1 VNQLISQ
8 LRGYGGRILR
18 PLLATPQS
26 NRLAALDINNYQIKL
41 AVLHRDKGHLTL
53 EAIHVGRVEG
63 EADSSKITQAHV
75 EELQWLVKE
84 HDLKGCGVI
93 VSLPYSSYTTRL
105 VVLPRMPRKELY
117 SAIKLDLSNHTKTPA
132 EDALV
137 DYVTVDSFTQEDAQ
151 YENHLVVAVDRQPLE
166 DHVAALGAV
175 GLKIQGFSVPP
186 LALRN
191 LINVNKDLPR
201 DAVYAVINL
210 SNEETTFSIIERGK
224 LLFTR
229 EIPRTSDELTDAL
242 RTIVIPGGETVHL
255 SHERAQEIKY
265 EYGIIDDSLKGE
277 TTDEGIALEHVAVMM
292 RPVLEKML
300 VEIRRSIDFCQEQF
314 GVDPPEKV
322 FLSGG
327 GAKLL
332 NLSSY
337 LGSRL
342 RLPVEFIIPAAGFNT
357 GDSARSEA
365 LQIHRLSLASAL
377 GMALNILG
385 GKQYF
390 TPVEFIQPDYRYA
403 RMAMRLT
410 AAASVLVAAS
420 SIALAGL
427 SVSQTNSQ
435 LESRRTTIER
445 LTKMQQEYREEADRI
460 KLRRFR
466 RDALLSMI
474 GPEVRWGSLLKDL
487 SHRVSMDVQLNSMQ
501 ELRTPIAGHQG
512 LVEHRVRFKGLISL
526 RRHRLETITSD
537 LLEEMTASPYLDDV
551 RLETVKAVDDEVA
564 TVEVSCKLLF

>member
-1 VNQLISQ
+1 MNPIFSQ
-8 LRGYGGRILR
+8 LRGYGERFIR
-18 PLLATPQS
+18 PLLAAPQS
-26 NRLAALDINNYQIKL
+26 NRLAALDINSYQIKL
-41 AVLHRDKGHLTL
+41 AVLRRDKGQLTL

-63 EADSSKITQAHV
+63 EADSSKITQAHI
-75 EELQWLVKE
+75 EELEWLVKE

-93 VSLPYSSYTTRL
+93 VNLPYASYSARL
-105 VVLPRMPRKELY
+105 VVLPRMPRKELQN
-117 SAIKLDLSNHTKTPA
+117 AIKLDLSNHTKTPA
-132 EDALV
+132 EDALI
-137 DYVTVDSFTQEDAQ
+137 DYVTVDSFTQEGAQ
-151 YENHLVVAVDRQPLE
+151 YENHLVVAADRQALE
-166 DHVAALGAV
+166 EQVTALSKV
-175 GLKIQGFSVPP
+175 GLQIQGFSVPP

-191 LINVNKDLPR
+191 LINVNNELSR

-255 SHERAQEIKY
+255 THERAQEIKY
-265 EYGIIDDSLKGE
+265 EYGIIDESLKGE

-327 GAKLL
+327 GAKLI

-342 RLPVEFIIPAAGFNT
+342 RLPVEFIIPAAGFST
-357 GDSARSEA
+357 GDSARSEV
-365 LQIHRLSLASAL
+365 LRIHRLSLATAL

-385 GKQYF
+385 SKQYF
-390 TPVEFIQPDYRYA
+390 TPVEFIQSDYRYV
-403 RMAMRLT
+403 RMTMRLA
-410 AAASVLVAAS
+410 AAASVLVTAS
-420 SIALAGL
+420 AIALASL
-427 SVSQTNSQ
+427 SVSQTNSH
-435 LESRRTTIER
+435 LESRKTTIER
-445 LTKMQQEYREEADRI
+445 LTKIQQEYREEVDRI

-466 RDALLSMI
+466 RDALLSLI
-474 GPEVRWGSLLKDL
+474 GPEIHWGGLLKDL

-501 ELRTPIAGHQG
+501 EQRISIAGNQG
-512 LVEHRVRFKGLISL
+512 LMEHRVNFKGLISL
-526 RRHRLETITSD
+526 QRNRLETITSD

-551 RLETVKAVDDEVA
+551 RLETVKAVDDDVA